1 MYEMDLENIPETHKR
16 MHYSS
21 SVLLIT
27 IRICPLASQRFE
39 NFWARKNKG
48 TTWST
53 RKGYVISL
61 RKRDN
66 IEHNI
71 TSRSP

>member
-39 NFWARKNKG
+39 NFWVTMNSNRSGEVIK
-48 TTWST
+48 WSLQEVE
-53 RKGYVISL
+53 YW
-61 RKRDN
+61 
-66 IEHNI
+66 E
-71 TSRSP
+71 